1 MKYEVIIKP
10 SVFKDLSKLQDGI
23 VEKIFEKIE
32 QLADNPRPNGC
43 KKLKNAKQINSN
55 YKSLYRIRFTDY
67 RIVYAIEDNI
77 ITVTVVAVGHRR
89 EIYE

>member
-10 SVFKDLSKLQDGI
+10 SVFKDLDKVQLEV
-23 VEKIFEKIE
+23 VEKIFAKIE
-32 QLADNPRPNGC
+32 TLSQEPRQFGY
-43 KKLKNAKQINSN
+43 KKLKNPKQFSVK
-55 YKSLYRIRFTDY
+55 YKSLYRIKVGDY

-77 ITVTVVAVGHRR
+77 ITVTVIGIGHRR

>member
-1 MKYEVIIKP
+1 MKYEVIIKS
-10 SVFKDLSKLQDGI
+10 SVFKDLSKIQDGI

-32 QLADNPRPNGC
+32 QLADNPRPSGC
-43 KKLKNAKQINSN
+43 KKLKNSKQINSN

-67 RIVYAIEDNI
+67 RIVYAIQDSI

>member
-23 VEKIFEKIE
+23 IEKIFEKIE
-32 QLADNPRPNGC
+32 QLADNPRPSGC
-43 KKLKNAKQINSN
+43 KKLKNLKQVNSN
-55 YKSLYRIRFTDY
+55 YKSLYRIRFNDY
-67 RIVYAIEDNI
+67 RIVYAIEDSI

>member
-10 SVFKDLSKLQDGI
+10 SVFKDLSKLQDEI

-32 QLADNPRPNGC
+32 QLAENPRPSGC
-43 KKLKNAKQINSN
+43 KKLKNSKQINSN

-67 RIVYAIEDNI
+67 RIVYAIEDSI

>member
-32 QLADNPRPNGC
+32 QLADNPRPSGC
-43 KKLKNAKQINSN
+43 KKLKNSK
-55 YKSLYRIRFTDY
+55 
-67 RIVYAIEDNI
+67 
-77 ITVTVVAVGHRR
+77 
-89 EIYE
+89 

>member
-32 QLADNPRPNGC
+32 QLADNPRPSGC
-43 KKLKNAKQINSN
+43 KKLKNSKQINSN
-55 YKSLYRIRFTDY
+55 YKSLYRIRFTHY
-67 RIVYAIEDNI
+67 RIVYAIEDSI

>member
-10 SVFKDLSKLQDGI
+10 SVFKDLSKLQDEI

-32 QLADNPRPNGC
+32 QLADNPRPSGC
-43 KKLKNAKQINSN
+43 KKLKNSKQINSN

-67 RIVYAIEDNI
+67 RIVYAIEDSI

>member
-1 MKYEVIIKP
+1 MVIKP
-10 SVFKDLSKLQDGI
+10 SVFKDLGKLPDEI

-32 QLADNPRPNGC
+32 QLADNPRASGC
-43 KKLKNAKQINSN
+43 KKLKNSKQINSN

-67 RIVYAIEDNI
+67 RIVYAIEDGK
-77 ITVTVVAVGHRR
+77 ITVTIVAVGHKR